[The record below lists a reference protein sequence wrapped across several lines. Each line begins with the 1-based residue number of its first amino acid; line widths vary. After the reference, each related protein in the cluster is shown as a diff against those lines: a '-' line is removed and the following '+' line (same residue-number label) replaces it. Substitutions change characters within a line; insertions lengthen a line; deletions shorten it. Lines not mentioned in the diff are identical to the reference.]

1 MLTAEKVQTKYVK
14 GFPKREW
21 VKTRRRNEALDCRV
35 YALASLVSLNPN
47 LEVLTEKL
55 LSDPKPVKRTVNNQP
70 NSGWVQSVRRRNL
83 GYGKSI

>member
-1 MLTAEKVQTKYVK
+1 MLTAEKVVTKYSK

-35 YALASLVSLNPN
+35 YAFASFVALNPN

-55 LSDPKPVKRTVNNQP
+55 KDTDSPIKDKKPN
-70 NSGWVQSVRRRNL
+70 RRLNIKNL
-83 GYGKSI
+83 